1 MIKKVIE
8 KEYPGATIGTLEQTG
23 TEKYGG
29 GDRWVICVK
38 GYYYPKDEY
47 GQVKSKKLFEKY
59 YNVHSFMK
67 AIHEVDS
74 SGFYLRNI
82 AWPD

>member
-29 GDRWVICVK
+29 GDSWVICVK

-59 YNVHSFMK
+59 YNGIRPITPRHAELK
-67 AIHEVDS
+67 K
-74 SGFYLRNI
+74 
-82 AWPD
+82 PC